1 MDLLVQVQY
10 TSKSQEKYDLSTIH
24 NHSQFW
30 YMPPKNN
37 ISVFYMII
45 IVFFLSFFYIIIGWL
60 DSSV

>member
-1 MDLLVQVQY
+1 M
-10 TSKSQEKYDLSTIH
+10 SKSQEKYDLSTIH